1 MRRPETVAAPS
12 GARRMFPRADSVRVP
27 YDPRRREALAAFS
40 EAHRPS
46 PYVRLPVRRLLGGL
60 ARPEGTIELRVRGRP
75 AFVAVVVDRCENLY
89 DAALLE
95 VLGWDRRAPLAPF
108 LAAALPVARA
118 VALAAGR
125 SCVSLSLPVPLAG
138 AFDAAGWLPGEG
150 SYVLERTTDPWP
162 SPPLPAGAAWEDLSQ
177 AGVTAHYHVLR
188 AAFADDPGMMTPDL
202 ATFTAATLAADP
214 PVRVLRVNG
223 VEVGFARVA
232 LEPDG
237 VGTVATVGRA
247 PDWRGARLGDIVLA
261 EAMRLL
267 VARGAAR
274 LRLGVTATNAPALA
288 LYRRA
293 GFSVVEA
300 WRGWRLALGED
311 R

>member
-12 GARRMFPRADSVRVP
+12 GARRVFPRADIVRVP

-60 ARPEGTIELRVRGRP
+60 AP
-75 AFVAVVVDRCENLY
+75 
-89 DAALLE
+89 
-95 VLGWDRRAPLAPF
+95 
-108 LAAALPVARA
+108 
-118 VALAAGR
+118 
-125 SCVSLSLPVPLAG
+125 
-138 AFDAAGWLPGEG
+138 
-150 SYVLERTTDPWP
+150 
-162 SPPLPAGAAWEDLSQ
+162 
-177 AGVTAHYHVLR
+177 
-188 AAFADDPGMMTPDL
+188 
-202 ATFTAATLAADP
+202 
-214 PVRVLRVNG
+214 
-223 VEVGFARVA
+223 
-232 LEPDG
+232 
-237 VGTVATVGRA
+237 